1 MGRIAKAAMQPDRE
15 LLPSEREKVDEHVGA
30 RVRVRRKLLGMSQ
43 TALGD
48 ALGIAFQQ
56 VQKYER
62 GSNRI
67 SASTLFAI
75 SRVLGV
81 PVSYFFEGLPMPG
94 MAPVVDLAPLPG
106 GEGGRPGGRSGLDDP
121 DTLKLISA
129 YYRIPDRKLREYL
142 LNLVR
147 AIATR
152 DEQSEG

>member
-15 LLPSEREKVDEHVGA
+15 LLPSERERVDEHVGA

-106 GEGGRPGGRSGLDDP
+106 EAGRPGGRSGLDDP

-142 LNLVR
+142 LNLVK

-152 DEQSEG
+152 DEQGGG